1 MNIKIKLSL
10 ITLCLSATLATS
22 VNAKDVTIYYTNDL
36 HAHVSP
42 GKIPAVDKNRAVGGF
57 ANIATIVNDAKK
69 KTKMSFSL
77 MQVITLPGH
86 TSAL

>member
-1 MNIKIKLSL
+1 MKIRTKLNF
-10 ITLCLSATLATS
+10 IILCLSATLAAS

-42 GKIPAVDKNRAVGGF
+42 GKIPAVDKERLVGGF

-69 KTKMSFSL
+69 KIKMYFSSTPE
-77 MQVITLPGH
+77 IISP
-86 TSAL
+86 API